1 MSNDSAPVQSPS
13 ETTEEVAPTDGAPR
27 RDQLWKIR
35 HSCSHIMAQA
45 VLEIFPEASMA
56 IGPPIADGFYYDF
69 DLPRSLTPDDLAD
82 IEARMERIVK
92 GNFEFK
98 TWNVPSEEAIAYFK
112 ERNQQ
117 YKIELIQD
125 LGVPEVRFY
134 QQDSFVDLCGGPHV
148 RRTGECKA
156 FKLMRVSGAY
166 WRGDSTKPMLQRI
179 YGTAWKNKSDL
190 ASYLELLE
198 EAKRRDHRKLGKEL
212 DLFSF
217 HQESPGAIFWH
228 PRGWQIYRGLRDL
241 WRDIHTAEG
250 YVEICNPIIYN
261 KSLYETSGHWEH
273 YNEHMFKVESEGE
286 VYCIKP
292 MNCPDTM
299 LFFKTR
305 KHSYRDLPLRVS
317 EGQILHRNE
326 LSGALNG
333 LLRVRQFAQDDAHL
347 FVTEEQIEKEI
358 TNVVGMIERIYALF
372 DLKFRVKLST
382 RPADF
387 MGEPALWDEAEA
399 ALERS
404 LNANNIPF
412 IVNHGDGA
420 FYGPKIDFDVI
431 DALGRKW
438 QCATIQLDFQLPR
451 RFELTYTDR
460 ENTQKT
466 PIVIHRAIFG
476 SLERFI
482 GILIEHVAGAF
493 PTWLAPVQ
501 AVIMPISDEQVDYCH
516 AVAARFRAKG
526 LRVEVDDRNEKL
538 GYKVREAELL
548 KTPYMLVAGR
558 REAEGNSFSV
568 RNFSVGDRGA
578 IGVDEIEAE
587 LLHKVANREFDVK
600 LKTISWSHEEET
612 ETDESGY

>member
-399 ALERS
+399 ALERA
-404 LNANNIPF
+404 LNTNNIPF

>member
-69 DLPRSLTPDDLAD
+69 DLPRSLTPDDLVD

-166 WRGDSTKPMLQRI
+166 WRGDSNKPMLQRI

-286 VYCIKP
+286 VFCIKP

-587 LLHKVANREFDVK
+587 LLQKVANREFDVK

>member
-69 DLPRSLTPDDLAD
+69 DLPRSLTPDDLVD

-286 VYCIKP
+286 VFCIKP

-399 ALERS
+399 ALERA
-404 LNANNIPF
+404 LNTNNIPF

-578 IGVDEIEAE
+578 ISVDEIEAE

>member
-69 DLPRSLTPDDLAD
+69 DLPRSLTPDDLVD

-166 WRGDSTKPMLQRI
+166 WRGDSNKPMLQRI

-399 ALERS
+399 ALERA

-587 LLHKVANREFDVK
+587 LLQKVANREFDVK

>member
-69 DLPRSLTPDDLAD
+69 DLPRSLTPDDLVD

-166 WRGDSTKPMLQRI
+166 WRGDSNKPMLQRI

-286 VYCIKP
+286 VFCIKP

-387 MGEPALWDEAEA
+387 MGEPVLWDEAEA
-399 ALERS
+399 ALERA

-587 LLHKVANREFDVK
+587 LLHKVATREFDVK

>member
-69 DLPRSLTPDDLAD
+69 DLPRSLTPDDLVD

-286 VYCIKP
+286 VFCIKP

-399 ALERS
+399 ALERA
-404 LNANNIPF
+404 LNTNNIPF

-587 LLHKVANREFDVK
+587 LLQKVANREFDVK

>member
-69 DLPRSLTPDDLAD
+69 DLPRSLTPDDLID

-273 YNEHMFKVESEGE
+273 YNEHMFKIESEGE

-399 ALERS
+399 ALERA

-600 LKTISWSHEEET
+600 LKTISWSHEEDT

>member
-1 MSNDSAPVQSPS
+1 MSNDSAPVQSAS

-69 DLPRSLTPDDLAD
+69 DLPRSLTPDDLVD

-286 VYCIKP
+286 VFCIKP

-387 MGEPALWDEAEA
+387 MGEPVLWDEAEA
-399 ALERS
+399 ALERA

>member
-69 DLPRSLTPDDLAD
+69 DLPRSLTPDDLVD

-286 VYCIKP
+286 VFCIKP

-399 ALERS
+399 ALERA
-404 LNANNIPF
+404 LNTNNIPF

>member
-69 DLPRSLTPDDLAD
+69 DLPRSLTPDDLVD

-166 WRGDSTKPMLQRI
+166 WRGDSNKPMLQRI

-273 YNEHMFKVESEGE
+273 YNEHMFKIESEGE

-399 ALERS
+399 ALERA
-404 LNANNIPF
+404 LNTNNIPF

>member
-273 YNEHMFKVESEGE
+273 YNEHMFKIESEGE

-399 ALERS
+399 ALERA
-404 LNANNIPF
+404 LNTNNIPF

>member
-166 WRGDSTKPMLQRI
+166 WRGDSNKPMLQRI

-273 YNEHMFKVESEGE
+273 YNEHMFKIESEGE

-399 ALERS
+399 ALERA
-404 LNANNIPF
+404 LNTNNIPF

>member
-69 DLPRSLTPDDLAD
+69 DLPRSLTPDDLID

-286 VYCIKP
+286 VFCIKP

-399 ALERS
+399 ALERA

-460 ENTQKT
+460 DNTQKT

-558 REAEGNSFSV
+558 REAEGTSFSV

-587 LLHKVANREFDVK
+587 LLRKVANREFDVK

>member
-69 DLPRSLTPDDLAD
+69 DLPRSLTPDDLVD

-273 YNEHMFKVESEGE
+273 YNEHMFKIESEGE

-399 ALERS
+399 ALERA
-404 LNANNIPF
+404 LNTNNIPF

>member
-166 WRGDSTKPMLQRI
+166 WRGDSNKPMLQRI

-286 VYCIKP
+286 VFCIKP

>member
-69 DLPRSLTPDDLAD
+69 DLPRSLTPDDLVD

-98 TWNVPSEEAIAYFK
+98 TWNVPSDEAIAYFK

-166 WRGDSTKPMLQRI
+166 WRGDSNKPMLQRI

-286 VYCIKP
+286 VFCIKP

-372 DLKFRVKLST
+372 DLKFRVKLAT

-501 AVIMPISDEQVDYCH
+501 VVIMPISDEQVDYCH

-526 LRVEVDDRNEKL
+526 LRVELDDRNEKL

-558 REAEGNSFSV
+558 REAESNSFSV

-587 LLHKVANREFDVK
+587 LLHKVATREFDVK
-600 LKTISWSHEEET
+600 LKTISWSHEEEG

>member
-69 DLPRSLTPDDLAD
+69 DLPRSLTPDDLVD

-286 VYCIKP
+286 VFCIKP

-399 ALERS
+399 ALERA

>member
-286 VYCIKP
+286 VFCIKP

-404 LNANNIPF
+404 LNANSIPF

>member
-286 VYCIKP
+286 VFCIKP

-548 KTPYMLVAGR
+548 KTPYKLVAGR

>member
-69 DLPRSLTPDDLAD
+69 DLPRSLTPDDLVD

-273 YNEHMFKVESEGE
+273 YNEHMFKIESEGE

-399 ALERS
+399 ALERA
-404 LNANNIPF
+404 LNTNNIPF

-578 IGVDEIEAE
+578 ISVDEIEAE

>member
-587 LLHKVANREFDVK
+587 LLQKVANREFDVK

>member
-286 VYCIKP
+286 VFCIKP

-587 LLHKVANREFDVK
+587 LLQKVANREFDVK

>member
-286 VYCIKP
+286 VFCIKP

-399 ALERS
+399 ALERA
-404 LNANNIPF
+404 LNTNNIPF

-548 KTPYMLVAGR
+548 KTPYLLVAGR

>member
-1 MSNDSAPVQSPS
+1 MSNDSAPVQSPF

-286 VYCIKP
+286 VFCIKP

-399 ALERS
+399 ALERA
-404 LNANNIPF
+404 LNTNNIPF

-587 LLHKVANREFDVK
+587 LLRKVANREFDVK

>member
-69 DLPRSLTPDDLAD
+69 DLPRSLTPDDLVD

-166 WRGDSTKPMLQRI
+166 WRGDSNKPMLQRI

-286 VYCIKP
+286 VFCIKP

-387 MGEPALWDEAEA
+387 MGEPVLWDEAES
-399 ALERS
+399 ALERA

-587 LLHKVANREFDVK
+587 LLHKVATREFDVK

>member
-69 DLPRSLTPDDLAD
+69 DLPRSLTPDDLID
-82 IEARMERIVK
+82 IEACMERIVK

-273 YNEHMFKVESEGE
+273 YNEHMFKIESEGE

-399 ALERS
+399 ALERA

>member
-69 DLPRSLTPDDLAD
+69 DLPRSLTPDDLID

-399 ALERS
+399 ALERA

-460 ENTQKT
+460 DNTQKT

-587 LLHKVANREFDVK
+587 LLRKVANREFDVK
-600 LKTISWSHEEET
+600 LKTISWSHEEDT

>member
-69 DLPRSLTPDDLAD
+69 DLPRSLTPDDLID

-273 YNEHMFKVESEGE
+273 YNEHMFKIESEGE

-399 ALERS
+399 ALERA

>member
-1 MSNDSAPVQSPS
+1 
-13 ETTEEVAPTDGAPR
+13 
-27 RDQLWKIR
+27 
-35 HSCSHIMAQA
+35 
-45 VLEIFPEASMA
+45 MA

-69 DLPRSLTPDDLAD
+69 DLPRSLTPDDLVD

-98 TWNVPSEEAIAYFK
+98 TWNVPSEEAISYFK

-166 WRGDSTKPMLQRI
+166 WRGDSNKPMLQRI

-286 VYCIKP
+286 VFCIKP

-460 ENTQKT
+460 DNTQKT

-501 AVIMPISDEQVDYCH
+501 VVIMPISDEQVDYCH

-526 LRVEVDDRNEKL
+526 LRVELDDRNEKL

-587 LLHKVANREFDVK
+587 LLHKVATREFDVK

>member
-69 DLPRSLTPDDLAD
+69 DLPRSLTPDDLVD

-286 VYCIKP
+286 VFCIKP

-399 ALERS
+399 ALERA
-404 LNANNIPF
+404 LNTNNIPF

-587 LLHKVANREFDVK
+587 LLRKVANREFDVK
-600 LKTISWSHEEET
+600 LKTISWSHEEDT

>member
-166 WRGDSTKPMLQRI
+166 WRGDSNKPMLQRI

-273 YNEHMFKVESEGE
+273 YNEHMFKIESEGE
-286 VYCIKP
+286 VFCIKP

-399 ALERS
+399 ALERA
-404 LNANNIPF
+404 LNTNNIPF

>member
-1 MSNDSAPVQSPS
+1 
-13 ETTEEVAPTDGAPR
+13 
-27 RDQLWKIR
+27 
-35 HSCSHIMAQA
+35 MAQA

-69 DLPRSLTPDDLAD
+69 DLPRSLTPDDLVD

-98 TWNVPSEEAIAYFK
+98 TWNVPSEEAISYFK
-112 ERNQQ
+112 ERHQQ

-286 VYCIKP
+286 VFCIKP

-387 MGEPALWDEAEA
+387 MGEPVLWDEAEA
-399 ALERS
+399 ALERA

-578 IGVDEIEAE
+578 ISVDEIEAE